1 MAAFRQS
8 CTQIKV
14 SCYENNEN
22 ENALCYNVTILKFVR
37 IYSGKNKKINM
48 IRMLD

>member
-1 MAAFRQS
+1 MAALRQS

-14 SCYENNEN
+14 SCYENNEH
-22 ENALCYNVTILKFVR
+22 ENVLCYNVTILKFVR
-37 IYSGKNKKINM
+37 IHSGKNKKISM